1 MLAQIEIKN
10 TKIIKGIEHLNHT
23 LGLFCARFVR
33 ICCEIIEILRI
44 KNPAC
49 GLMFYAY
56 KVIVIFFLINFLTV
70 KIYE

>member
-23 LGLFCARFVR
+23 LSLFCARFVW

-49 GLMFYAY
+49 GLN
-56 KVIVIFFLINFLTV
+56 VLCL
-70 KIYE
+70 